1 MVESAEGVGEL
12 LEELKNNTFKKY
24 DAFTVGEVFNMKPEE
39 LPEFIGE
46 NGHFSTIFDF
56 CAQCLSDGEHGW
68 YDAPEIDFDT
78 WRKAILGSQLE
89 TEKYGFKANIIENH
103 DEPRGAS
110 RFYQSMLK
118 ILPE

>member
-46 NGHFSTIFDF
+46 NGHF
-56 CAQCLSDGEHGW
+56 QQYL
-68 YDAPEIDFDT
+68 
-78 WRKAILGSQLE
+78 ILC
-89 TEKYGFKANIIENH
+89 TV
-103 DEPRGAS
+103 
-110 RFYQSMLK
+110 LK
-118 ILPE
+118 